1 MLNKKDLI
9 YQVTREGGT
18 EPPFS
23 GEHVNNKKIG
33 NYTCIN
39 CDAIIFS
46 SEHKFDSGTGWP
58 SFYDLLDNKAVDE
71 IEDNSFGMKRI
82 EVKCSSCNS
91 HLGHVF
97 PDGPPPT
104 GLRYCINSVALNF
117 KEKKSKLII
126 LLFY

>member
-82 EVKCSSCNS
+82 EVRCSSCNS

-117 KEKKSKLII
+117 KEKKSN
-126 LLFY
+126 